1 MADYPDWT
9 AAIELLG
16 SEIQVPIDVQGAYIQ
31 MPIDIQ
37 GQYITLDI
45 NIAASA
51 ITLNVAIASSAVTLN
66 VNISSTTAALSVNL
80 TASAIT
86 LNISVTA
93 QTIAVR
99 NQGEYSAVAGQ
110 GVEKTVS
117 FTNVTFGNA
126 GTATYTVTAGKTLYI
141 TDVSFAIW
149 ANAAASGDLN
159 QMGDVAILV
168 GSTVYFIMGGNGG
181 GMVVL
186 PRPLIFAAGTVV
198 ILGVD
203 VRANHACNGFAQFHG
218 YEL

>member
-86 LNISVTA
+86 LNISITA
-93 QTIAVR
+93 QTVAIR
-99 NQGEYSAVAGQ
+99 SQGEFSAQAGQ
-110 GVEKTVS
+110 GVNIVVS
-117 FTNVTFGNA
+117 GANITFGNA
-126 GTATYTVTAGKTLYI
+126 ATTTRNVTAGKTFYI
-141 TDVSFAIW
+141 THVSFAIW
-149 ANAAASGDLN
+149 ANVVANADLN
-159 QMGDVAILV
+159 QMGDVAIVV
-168 GSTVYFIMGGNGG
+168 GTTVYLMRGGNGG
-181 GMVVL
+181 GDLVL
-186 PRPLIFAAGTVV
+186 PKPLIFAAGTAV

-203 VRANHACNGFAQFHG
+203 VRANHACNVFGLASG